1 LTLRRLWL
9 VFAQA
14 VTICLAALFVVQ
26 TLRPEWL
33 APTPAP
39 ASPPSV
45 AVNAVPAPA
54 TAVPAAAARPSSY
67 ADAANRAMP
76 AVVNVFSSKEVKVD
90 PRTHPFL
97 DDPVFRRFFGD
108 MFDKDDS
115 QRASSLGSGVIV
127 SPAGFILTNNH
138 VIESADSVQVAL
150 SDGRSLD
157 AKVIGTDP
165 ETDLAVVKVE
175 TREPL
180 PAITLGSDEGLRVG
194 DVVLAIGNPFG
205 VGQTVTMGIVS
216 AVGRTGL
223 GINTFENFIQTD
235 AAINQGNSGGALV
248 DTTGNLVGV
257 NSAILSRTGGSIG
270 IGFAIPVSTA
280 RQVLEQIIA
289 SGSVT
294 RGFIGV
300 EAQEITPE
308 LVESFKLPASH
319 GALIAGVQKGG
330 PAERAG
336 VKPGDVLLAVNGK
349 AVADPQGM
357 LNVVAALQPGTK
369 VPLKLRREARDV
381 EVEVEI
387 EKRPAAPPA
396 KR

>member
-1 LTLRRLWL
+1 MTLRRLWL

-14 VTICLAALFVVQ
+14 VTICLALLFVVQ

-33 APTPAP
+33 ASTPAP
-39 ASPPSV
+39 APAPVV
-45 AVNAVPAPA
+45 ASAAPAPA
-54 TAVPAAAARPSSY
+54 PAPVPAAARVSSY
-67 ADAANRAMP
+67 ADAADRAMP
-76 AVVNVFSSKEVKVD
+76 SVVNVFSSKEVKAD
-90 PRTHPFL
+90 PRSHPFL

-108 MFDKDDS
+108 TFDKEDS

-138 VIESADSVQVAL
+138 VIDSADSVQVAL

-175 TREPL
+175 SAQPL

-248 DTTGNLVGV
+248 DTSGNLVGV

-280 RQVLEQIIA
+280 KQVMEQIIA
-289 SGSVT
+289 SGAVT

-308 LVESFKLPASH
+308 LVESFKLPASN

-357 LNVVAALQPGTK
+357 LNVVAALQPGSK
-369 VPLKLRREARDV
+369 VPLKLRREARDL
-381 EVEVEI
+381 ELEVEI
-387 EKRPAAPPA
+387 AKRPTAPPA